1 MRSYILLLILLFA
14 IVCQGKGQTENNL
27 PEEENSEQTG
37 DTLRAVISTK
47 FPGTAYPL
55 IFEAAYFP
63 GTTVDQ
69 GDMHYHFE
77 VADLGKI
84 KIEGGKIIACD
95 PIVMQDGVAFA
106 QAFPNGQFDVQLAVA
121 KSDSSEGTAFSRILF
136 SNEAVVQWEFALQPG
151 QKQIDLHDTTFY
163 CYGVDGGTGLFIDR
177 KANKIFSR
185 KPISDW
191 EDVFITKA
199 EENNYTGYIY
209 EFDGHNLATFSTGYG
224 DGCYATYIGLDKNGN
239 VCRLLTDFEIVAWWQ
254 PKN

>member
-84 KIEGGKIIACD
+84 KIESGKIIACD

-121 KSDSSEGTAFSRILF
+121 KPSAASFS
-136 SNEAVVQWEFALQPG
+136 QM
-151 QKQIDLHDTTFY
+151 KQLY
-163 CYGVDGGTGLFIDR
+163 
-177 KANKIFSR
+177 
-185 KPISDW
+185 
-191 EDVFITKA
+191 
-199 EENNYTGYIY
+199 
-209 EFDGHNLATFSTGYG
+209 
-224 DGCYATYIGLDKNGN
+224 NGN
-239 VCRLLTDFEIVAWWQ
+239 SHYNPGKNKLICTIQHFIAMALTVEQVCSLTGRPIKFSQENRYRIGKMYLLQKPKKITIQDISMNLMVIIWQ
-254 PKN
+254 LFQPVTEMVVMLHTLALIKMEMYADY